1 MIVKNRRF
9 KTPSRICVFEKSID
23 IKKIDLPLRT
33 NIFDSL
39 ISEPPPSLESLG
51 ENVIDGV
58 EESKENNTEPMD
70 YEPVIINIP
79 EEIPEPE
86 PIPAIIPTTIFEPIN
101 IVKSVKKEYIPEPHP
116 EPIIYIFKPDNI
128 DIVEEFV
135 NINIEEEPVN
145 IDTVEEPVNIDNE
158 EPVNIDTV
166 EEPVNIDNEPVNIDT
181 IEEPVNIDTVEE
193 PVNIDNEPVN
203 IDTEEL

>member
-9 KTPSRICVFEKSID
+9 KTPSRVCVFEKSID

-33 NIFDSL
+33 NIYDSL
-39 ISEPPPSLESLG
+39 TSETPPSWESLW

-86 PIPAIIPTTIFEPIN
+86 PITPPEIVPVIIPTTLFEPIN
-101 IVKSVKKEYIPEPHP
+101 IVKSVKKEYIPQPSP
-116 EPIIYIFKPDNI
+116 EPIIYISEPD
-128 DIVEEFV
+128 
-135 NINIEEEPVN
+135 N
-145 IDTVEEPVNIDNE
+145 IDTVEES
-158 EPVNIDTV
+158 
-166 EEPVNIDNEPVNIDT
+166 
-181 IEEPVNIDTVEE
+181 
-193 PVNIDNEPVN
+193 VN

>member
-158 EPVNIDTV
+158 PVNIDTI

-181 IEEPVNIDTVEE
+181 KNLLI
-193 PVNIDNEPVN
+193 
-203 IDTEEL
+203 

>member
-145 IDTVEEPVNIDNE
+145 IDTVEEPVNIDTVKNLLILIHE
-158 EPVNIDTV
+158 EPVNIDTVDEPVNIDNEPVNIDTV
-166 EEPVNIDNEPVNIDT
+166 EEPVNIDNET
-181 IEEPVNIDTVEE
+181 C
-193 PVNIDNEPVN
+193 
-203 IDTEEL
+203 

>member
-116 EPIIYIFKPDNI
+116 EPIIYIFEPDNI

-158 EPVNIDTV
+158 PVNIDIV
-166 EEPVNIDNEPVNIDT
+166 EEPVNIVNEPVNIVNEPVNIVNEPVNIDT
-181 IEEPVNIDTVEE
+181 G
-193 PVNIDNEPVN
+193 
-203 IDTEEL
+203 EL

>member
-23 IKKIDLPLRT
+23 IKKFDLPLRT
-33 NIFDSL
+33 NIFDSI

-145 IDTVEEPVNIDNE
+145 IDTVEEPN
-158 EPVNIDTV
+158 NIDTV
-166 EEPVNIDNEPVNIDT
+166 EEPVNIDI

-193 PVNIDNEPVN
+193 PVNIDTVEEPNNIDTVEEPVN

>member
-158 EPVNIDTV
+158 PVNIDIV
-166 EEPVNIDNEPVNIDT
+166 EEPVNIVNEPVNIVNEPVNIDT
-181 IEEPVNIDTVEE
+181 G
-193 PVNIDNEPVN
+193 
-203 IDTEEL
+203 EL